1 MNYIEMYLEMLA
13 AEQARA
19 NLTISSY
26 SSDLNNIESE
36 LGDLTS
42 LTTDK
47 IQNYFTELIKK
58 NTRSTTIA
66 RKASALR
73 GFYNFLNLEKIMNEN
88 PMIGIELPKRQKKLP
103 KYLTPEEIVELI
115 DASDDIKHRKRLHAM
130 IEVMYA
136 SGLRVSELVCL
147 PMSAIL
153 DGRLLIHGKGS
164 KERFVPIHETAVKAL
179 DDYLDVRE
187 AFIPSGQKN
196 SPFVFPSS
204 GETGHLTRDAFFKI
218 LKKCALIAGI
228 NPDRVSP
235 HVLRHS
241 FASHLLAGGANL
253 RAIQTMLGHE
263 DIATTQIYTHVLP
276 QHLIDAVQKH
286 HPLAEKGKKYG
297 F

>member
-26 SSDLNNIESE
+26 FSDLNNIESE

-73 GFYNFLNLEKIMNEN
+73 GFYNFLNLEKIMKEN
-88 PMIGIELPKRQKKLP
+88 PMIGVELPKRQKKLP

-115 DASDDIKHRKRLHAM
+115 DAADDIKHRKRLHAM

-136 SGLRVSELVCL
+136 SGLRVSELVGL

-204 GETGHLTRDAFFKI
+204 GATGHLTRDAFFKI